1 METIQVD
8 MNTVDTEETTYDVD
22 ADSDWDLFV
31 NDAEGDNGNRG
42 TWGRLKGFQGN
53 YANAHQFATNVA
65 AFSNSDDVLSLYDV
79 DEYTNKELDTL
90 QNELV
95 LTAKSDLDDKELT
108 AYFNDKATEQHTVYA
123 TADTVYYYVNFDKNG
138 DPYVEATWTGYNNA
152 PKGLSLDAA
161 EDYAYAVYTQTKAD
175 SDYYY
180 ADVIVIEAESEL
192 DDVYF
197 LYYANTKD
205 GNDASYWVKTVG
217 YDAEEEGYVAD
228 YRIDTEKNDAGR
240 VVKAPAFYVIDK
252 DGVVELRITDNFAD
266 YGIYADTAT
275 VARDVSS
282 RDYVYTADFDLSYKP
297 ADVNVYTLDKDEDSN
312 LWVAYSID
320 VTDTDVNDELIL
332 FTNNDGDVEY
342 VINVTDS
349 DEAELDALYA
359 TIRADQA
366 SVNAPALTV
375 NETLDHAAASVA
387 YAPNVV
393 GGVTVNWT
401 ATVTLKADTG
411 YELDADAL
419 TAVLADTANG
429 DEGTLTQ
436 DGDNVTLT
444 VTGLTKDNILVIT
457 GADAAAK
464 AYNITY
470 YVDGTERDALTPATY
485 VYGEGATLPIPSYK
499 GHTFDGWYTN
509 EECTGDKVTAIT
521 ATDIGDK
528 TLYGR
533 FVEDSKDYLRG
544 ETETLGVADPAE
556 YSVGGKDM
564 GYVLDGEIPVTMDAD
579 KTIVVSYVDDYKLT
593 INVNDDG
600 DSALT
605 WTADKSTYDIDNN
618 EVELVLESS
627 KAFSLNDRYA
637 TIDNG
642 NFNSVGSGDVTKTLE
657 KSNGQY
663 FSYIVYGAE
672 LTSEG
677 IVINVVV
684 DDVAP

>member
-1 METIQVD
+1 M
-8 MNTVDTEETTYDVD
+8 
-22 ADSDWDLFV
+22 
-31 NDAEGDNGNRG
+31 
-42 TWGRLKGFQGN
+42 
-53 YANAHQFATNVA
+53 A

-359 TIRADQA
+359 AIRADQA

-411 YELDADAL
+411 YELDATAL
-419 TAVLADTANG
+419 TAVLAING
-429 DEGTLTQ
+429 NGTVSAMAQ
-436 DGDNVTLT
+436 DDDDVVIT
-444 VTGLTKDNILVIT
+444 VTGLTKDNVLVVT
-457 GADAAAK
+457 GADASAK
-464 AYNITY
+464 VYDITY
-470 YVDGTERDALTPATY
+470 VVDGVEDDTLSPATY
-485 VYGEGATLPIPSYK
+485 TYGVGATLPTPTKTGYE
-499 GHTFDGWYTN
+499 FDGWYADAAYT
-509 EECTGDKVTAIT
+509 EKVDSIS
-521 ATDIGDK
+521 ATDTEAK

-533 FVEDSKDYLRG
+533 FVEDVVTLTVEYRDVNGNLLNGGYTKTYLKDA
-544 ETETLGVADPAE
+544 TDTLAVEDPAK
-556 YSVGGKDM
+556 YSVDGDDQ
-564 GYVLDGEIPVTMDAD
+564 GYVLNGVIDITMDAD
-579 KTIVVSYVDDYKLT
+579 KTIVISYVDEYDFQVIVDDQDGALVWEDNGSSYNMATGEATLKLK
-593 INVNDDG
+593 
-600 DSALT
+600 
-605 WTADKSTYDIDNN
+605 ADKAPTVDT
-618 EVELVLESS
+618 
-627 KAFSLNDRYA
+627 RTA

-642 NFNSVGSGDVTKTLE
+642 CFDSTGSSYTTKNMKDSATFTFSVYD
-657 KSNGQY
+657 
-663 FSYIVYGAE
+663 AE
-672 LTSEG
+672 LTENG
-677 IVINVVV
+677 IIITVTIEI
-684 DDVAP
+684 A